1 MLNNWLNRT
10 TKVIHYNVDASDMT
24 SLYGGDFSSYA
35 SNATW
40 LYDPDLT
47 AVAGQPVK
55 YWIITGD
62 VVTLMDQAAMD
73 VVDAAELEA
82 QRDAAAAELDQVENI
97 LRSFMLIVLDE
108 LNILRGNDGLADR
121 TVAQLRNAIRG
132 KLGS

>member
-1 MLNNWLNRT
+1 MQNIWLNRT
-10 TKVIHYNVDASDMT
+10 TKALHINVDAADMA
-24 SLYGGDFSSYA
+24 SIYGGDFSGYA

-97 LRSFMLIVLDE
+97 LRAFMLIVLDE